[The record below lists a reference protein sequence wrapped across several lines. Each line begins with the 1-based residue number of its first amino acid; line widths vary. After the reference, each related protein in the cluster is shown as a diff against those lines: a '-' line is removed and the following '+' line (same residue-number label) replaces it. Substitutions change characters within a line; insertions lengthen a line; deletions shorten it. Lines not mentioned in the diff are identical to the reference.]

1 MAGPRRLLTGF
12 PLSPTWAPEG
22 GRLVR
27 RDWRGRQEKRLAAQ
41 RSETA
46 PQLRYASCSSAK
58 GLLKYVRHVLSIE
71 EVKHWKPHCEP
82 YLFAARSDTGRA
94 QSPRSPRS
102 GRLGHARRSQLV
114 TGWISVLEKRYQ
126 PAIRPS
132 RRERDSL
139 DEVVAALV
147 SGRWQ
152 PATAHWSAASIQAG
166 PLEHL
171 SAAIA
176 KRCHSRHLTGKRSAK
191 ANPSRWTVSPTLT
204 GMDAPNIGPA
214 ETNV

>member
-1 MAGPRRLLTGF
+1 MGTRRRQACSQGLARSSREKIGRATLGNGTASTVRKLL
-12 PLSPTWAPEG
+12 E
-22 GRLVR
+22 R
-27 RDWRGRQEKRLAAQ
+27 
-41 RSETA
+41 
-46 PQLRYASCSSAK
+46 K

-147 SGRWQ
+147 SGR
-152 PATAHWSAASIQAG
+152 
-166 PLEHL
+166 
-171 SAAIA
+171 
-176 KRCHSRHLTGKRSAK
+176 
-191 ANPSRWTVSPTLT
+191 
-204 GMDAPNIGPA
+204 
-214 ETNV
+214 